1 MGLGGGVRG
10 SIESVVLS
18 RPPTRGEGAAVALVE
33 QGVRGGGKGGGG
45 GSAVG
50 RAFTIAGWEI
60 DRQLDQLILSL
71 HNDVDEALELVCMES
86 DDQAIDSILNGLVTS
101 I

>member
-1 MGLGGGVRG
+1 MGMGLGGGARG
-10 SIESVVLS
+10 AIESVVLS

-33 QGVRGGGKGGGG
+33 GRGERKVQGGGG
-45 GSAVG
+45 RAY
-50 RAFTIAGWEI
+50 AFTVAGWEI

-71 HNDVDEALELVCMES
+71 HNDVDEALDLVCMET
-86 DDQAIDSILNGLVTS
+86 DEQAIDSIVENLVIS